1 MAERAD
7 TSETKDVKA
16 GRRHGPGMI
25 GAGSATGT
33 DGV

>member
-7 TSETKDVKA
+7 TSETKDVQA

-25 GAGSATGT
+25 GAEPAAGA
-33 DGV
+33 DAV